1 MLHRKSLVEVSTM
14 SLQTRPSSQPGHLM
28 TASAFCE
35 FVRSHRI
42 SEKGWSTHPYQGADS
57 INKRGEKP
65 KRLEQDLV
73 DSFRTNVVGNVHLF
87 NLALPLVLRGHAK
100 KVVTV
105 SSGMADLDF
114 ISKSGIEV
122 GAPYSI
128 SKAALNT
135 AVAKFSAEHSHQG
148 ILFFSISPGVI
159 DTGLYDNGKNYYL
172 SSF

>member
-1 MLHRKSLVEVSTM
+1 MM
-14 SLQTRPSSQPGHLM
+14 
-28 TASAFCE
+28 ASAFCKLIKFHGVSVQE
-35 FVRSHRI
+35 
-42 SEKGWSTHPYQGADS
+42 WSTHLDQGTNS
-57 INKRGEKP
+57 VNKRGETP

-73 DSFRTNVVGNVHLF
+73 NSFRTNVVGNVHLF
-87 NLALPLVLRGHAK
+87 NLALPLILRGHAK

-148 ILFFSISPGVI
+148 VLFFSISPGVI
-159 DTGLYDNGKNYYL
+159 DTGLYDNGKNYRMC
-172 SSF
+172 SF